1 MSKAFASQ
9 ADMADKKITF
19 EQLSAH
25 CWAYTAEGDP
35 NSGVIIGEK
44 YILVSDATATPA
56 MARDL
61 IAKIRTVSDKP
72 IKYVLLTHYHAVRVL
87 GASAYFAEG
96 ASEIIASQGTYELI
110 VERGAQD
117 MKSEMERFPRL
128 FRGAD
133 SIPGLTWPTLV
144 IGGGDPFKGE
154 LPGKLTV
161 DLGGVKVQIWSPGA
175 GHTRGDT
182 IAWVEEEK
190 VLFSG
195 DLVEYEAGVY
205 TGDAQLE
212 EWPATLEAL
221 RALGAEAIVPGRG
234 EAMKGAADVNKA
246 LDYTKR
252 WVTTLDPTEHQF
264 VTAVVCLGL
273 FTAARIS
280 EQVRSGIGSLPRGQR
295 FAGMALGLTTP
306 QVYRYVILPMAFRI
320 IIPPLTSESM
330 NIVKNSSVA
339 FAVSIPELTLFAMQA
354 QEETSR
360 GVEVYLAV
368 TVLYVITA
376 FAINRVMAFLE
387 KRSRVPGM
395 VASTG
400 SGGH

>member
-1 MSKAFASQ
+1 MTKAFASQ
-9 ADMADKKITF
+9 ADLDDKKITF

-35 NSGVIIGEK
+35 NSGVIIGDN

-61 IAKIRTVSDKP
+61 IARIRTVSDKP

-182 IAWVEEEK
+182 IAWVAEEK

-205 TGDAQLE
+205 TGDAQLQ

-252 WVTTLDPTEHQF
+252 WVE
-264 VTAVVCLGL
+264 
-273 FTAARIS
+273 
-280 EQVRSGIGSLPRGQR
+280 
-295 FAGMALGLTTP
+295 
-306 QVYRYVILPMAFRI
+306 
-320 IIPPLTSESM
+320 
-330 NIVKNSSVA
+330 
-339 FAVSIPELTLFAMQA
+339 TLFAAGKEAAAAGMDLKA
-354 QEETSR
+354 AMAHTRKSMDPAFGHVFIYEHCLPFDVSR
-360 GVEVYLAV
+360 AYDEASG
-368 TVLYVITA
+368 IKNPRIWTA
-376 FAINRVMAFLE
+376 ERDLE
-387 KRSRVPGM
+387 MWKALQS
-395 VASTG
+395 
-400 SGGH
+400 

>member
-1 MSKAFASQ
+1 MTKAFASQ
-9 ADMADKKITF
+9 ADLDDKKITF

-35 NSGVIIGEK
+35 NSGVIIGDN

-182 IAWVEEEK
+182 IAWVGEEK

-195 DLVEYEAGVY
+195 DLVEFEAGVY

-252 WVTTLDPTEHQF
+252 WVE
-264 VTAVVCLGL
+264 
-273 FTAARIS
+273 
-280 EQVRSGIGSLPRGQR
+280 
-295 FAGMALGLTTP
+295 
-306 QVYRYVILPMAFRI
+306 
-320 IIPPLTSESM
+320 
-330 NIVKNSSVA
+330 
-339 FAVSIPELTLFAMQA
+339 TLFAAGKEAAAAGMDLKA
-354 QEETSR
+354 AMAHTRKSMDPVFGHVFIYEHCLPFDVSR
-360 GVEVYLAV
+360 AYDEASG
-368 TVLYVITA
+368 IKNPRIWTA
-376 FAINRVMAFLE
+376 ERDLE
-387 KRSRVPGM
+387 MWKALQS
-395 VASTG
+395 
-400 SGGH
+400 